1 VENCIEN
8 HMYASQW
15 FLTLFTAKFPL
26 FLVFHILDV
35 FLYQGMETIF
45 QVSFERERKINFGI
59 LDSLLLF
66 VNTKCN
72 VNTLRPDDVNES
84 TDERMN
90 YYSLLF
96 F

>member
-45 QVSFERERKINFGI
+45 QVSFERKGKTF
-59 LDSLLLF
+59 
-66 VNTKCN
+66 
-72 VNTLRPDDVNES
+72 
-84 TDERMN
+84 
-90 YYSLLF
+90 
-96 F
+96 